1 MTHFVDH
8 IVGLHGLTVYAVVG
22 ALVLAETALFVGF
35 VVPGETAAII
45 GGVVASR
52 GNASLSAMCVLVVIM
67 AIIGDTIG
75 YAIGARWGD
84 QVLHTRIFR
93 KRTGELEHAEAVL
106 RRRGGPAVFLGRFIA
121 FLRAVMPFLAGSSHL
136 RYRRFFAYN
145 ATGGLIWGVGSV
157 LLGYLAGSSYE
168 AVERVAGP
176 ITAAV
181 VAVIVIA
188 AVVVWQVHR
197 RRGEARLNRAAAA
210 EEREPA
216 EAGHR

>member
-8 IVGLHGLTVYAVVG
+8 IVGLQGLTVYAVVG

-35 VVPGETAAII
+35 VIPGETAAII

-93 KRTGELEHAEAVL
+93 NRTGQLERAEAVL

-145 ATGGLIWGVGSV
+145 ATGGVIWGVGSV

-168 AVERVAGP
+168 AVERAAGP

-188 AVVVWQVHR
+188 TVVVWQVRR
-197 RRGEARLNRAAAA
+197 RRGDARVNRTAA
-210 EEREPA
+210 EERDPV

>member
-8 IVGLHGLTVYAVVG
+8 IVGLQGLTVYAVVG

-35 VVPGETAAII
+35 VIPGETAAII

-93 KRTGELEHAEAVL
+93 NRTGQLERAEAVL

-145 ATGGLIWGVGSV
+145 ATGGVIWGVGSV

-168 AVERVAGP
+168 AVERAAGP

-188 AVVVWQVHR
+188 AVVVWQVRR
-197 RRGEARLNRAAAA
+197 RRGDARVNRTAA
-210 EEREPA
+210 EERDPV

>member
-52 GNASLSAMCVLVVIM
+52 GNASLSAMCVLVVVM

-93 KRTGELEHAEAVL
+93 KRTAELERAEAVL

-121 FLRAVMPFLAGSSHL
+121 FLRASWAELQRVQWPD
-136 RYRRFFAYN
+136 RRQVGQ
-145 ATGGLIWGVGSV
+145 AT
-157 LLGYLAGSSYE
+157 
-168 AVERVAGP
+168 AVVIGFVVVAGLYLGVADW
-176 ITAAV
+176 AAKK
-181 VAVIVIA
+181 IVDFII
-188 AVVVWQVHR
+188 
-197 RRGEARLNRAAAA
+197 
-210 EEREPA
+210 
-216 EAGHR
+216 